1 MAILLNPYLAF
12 GRQAREAMNFYHGVF
27 GGDLVVSTFG
37 ESGMDE
43 GPDDADLVMH
53 AQLTT
58 ADGHTLMGADTPSSM
73 PQPTGT
79 QQVSL
84 SGDDAAALTRY
95 WEGLSEGATILEPLV
110 QAPWGDT
117 FGMLTDRWGVLWM
130 VNIAGETSDASAGS
144 TGSTGSASVADTADG
159 VPTEGGH
166 QDAAQ
171 QWYSEGVETTD
182 TAGHENT
189 DDQWPSDEQRT
200 DR

>member
-1 MAILLNPYLAF
+1 MATLLNPYLAF

-37 ESGMDE
+37 ESGMADDP
-43 GPDDADLVMH
+43 GDADLVMH

-58 ADGHTLMGADTPSSM
+58 ADGHTLMGADTPASM

-95 WEGLSEGATILEPLV
+95 WQSLTDGASILEPLV

-117 FGMLTDRWGVLWM
+117 FGMLVDRWGVLWM
-130 VNIAGETSDASAGS
+130 VNIAGEASDAPTGAASGASSAATAGDG
-144 TGSTGSASVADTADG
+144 TGI
-159 VPTEGGH
+159 PTEGGH
-166 QDAAQ
+166 QDTAG
-171 QWYSEGVETTD
+171 QWYEEGVQPTT
-182 TAGHENT
+182 TAGHEDT
-189 DDQWPSDEQRT
+189 ADQWTDERRSDS
-200 DR
+200 

>member
-1 MAILLNPYLAF
+1 MAVLLNPYLAF

-37 ESGMDE
+37 ESGMSE

-73 PQPTGT
+73 PQPTGSGT

-84 SGDDAAALTRY
+84 SGDDASTLTRY
-95 WEGLSEGATILEPLV
+95 WEGLSDGASIHEPLV

-117 FGMLTDRWGVLWM
+117 FGMLTDRWGVRWM
-130 VNIAGETSDASAGS
+130 VNIAGEASGS
-144 TGSTGSASVADTADG
+144 TDAAAGTGTGVATG
-159 VPTEGGH
+159 VATEGGH
-166 QDAAQ
+166 QDSAE
-171 QWYSEGVETTD
+171 QWYEEGAQPAATSGHED
-182 TAGHENT
+182 TA
-189 DDQWPSDEQRT
+189 DQWQADEGLR

>member
-1 MAILLNPYLAF
+1 MATLLNPYLAF

-37 ESGMDE
+37 ESGM
-43 GPDDADLVMH
+43 GRGADDADLVMH

-58 ADGHTLMGADTPSSM
+58 ADGHTIMGADTPPSM

-84 SGDDAAALTRY
+84 SGDDAVALTRY
-95 WEGLSEGATILEPLV
+95 WEGLRDGAHIVEPLV

-117 FGMLTDRWGVLWM
+117 FGMLVDRWGVLWM
-130 VNIAGETSDASAGS
+130 VNIASEAG
-144 TGSTGSASVADTADG
+144 GAGDTVADG
-159 VPTEGGH
+159 VATEGGH
-166 QDAAQ
+166 QDSAQ
-171 QWYSEGVETTD
+171 QWYQEGVTPESTS
-182 TAGHENT
+182 GHENT
-189 DDQWPSDEQRT
+189 ADQWPADEQRT

>member
-95 WEGLSEGATILEPLV
+95 WEGLSDGARIMEPLV

-117 FGMLTDRWGVLWM
+117 FGMLVDRWGVLWM
-130 VNIAGETSDASAGS
+130 VNIAGESTDATAGATAG
-144 TGSTGSASVADTADG
+144 TGIG

-166 QDAAQ
+166 QDAAE
-171 QWYSEGVETTD
+171 QWYEEGAAPAATS
-182 TAGHENT
+182 GHEDT
-189 DDQWPSDEQRT
+189 PDQWQADEGLK